1 MNRNERLMRELLLF
15 GALPIWV
22 GAGLVDWWCH
32 RRTRIEETAG
42 LPESLA
48 HVAMVAEAGVPAS
61 LALFL
66 EVDPA
71 LLALTYGAAAIHTAT
86 AYWDLAYA
94 APRREVSP
102 TEQHAHAFLEVLPIA
117 VAAFLTVLH
126 PRAASAMARGDLR
139 RWRLRARRHPL
150 HPRLRLALLGAIAAL
165 QGIPH
170 AEEVLRC
177 ARAARRRAG
186 SRVPGP
192 QGVPAEHGASISGG
206 NEDAPADRVLG
217 QSADGAGGAP
227 QSAGNEPG

>member
-1 MNRNERLMRELLLF
+1 MNRNERLTRELLLF

-42 LPESLA
+42 LPESLS

-66 EVDPA
+66 EVDPP
-71 LLALTYGAAAIHTAT
+71 LLALTYAATALHTAT

-94 APRREVSP
+94 ARRREVPP

-126 PRAASAMARGDLR
+126 PRAASALVRGDLR
-139 RWRLRARRHPL
+139 RWRLRARHHPL
-150 HPRLRLALLGAIAAL
+150 HPRIRLGLLGAIAAL
-165 QGIPH
+165 QGFPH
-170 AEEVLRC
+170 TEEVLRC
-177 ARAARRRAG
+177 ARAARRRAR
-186 SRVPGP
+186 SRLAG
-192 QGVPAEHGASISGG
+192 QHGISAERGASISSGSG
-206 NEDAPADRVLG
+206 DGPADRG
-217 QSADGAGGAP
+217 
-227 QSAGNEPG
+227 PG